1 MVEIRADH
9 QAGFIAGYSL
19 IQGMTM
25 STRVMLYV
33 AAIGVFAALPTVA
46 QAKHKGPVTEQTQ
59 VNPAKFDGTWR
70 GAWGGSAATVISI
83 NGGKVTSYTYKGTS
97 VPIGQTTTSGNTL
110 SFGSGY
116 TVTLTLAAPN
126 RATAQYTGSQGR
138 STASLIKS

>member
-1 MVEIRADH
+1 
-9 QAGFIAGYSL
+9 
-19 IQGMTM
+19 MTM
-25 STRVMLYV
+25 SMRVILCV

-46 QAKHKGPVTEQTQ
+46 QAKNKKPATEQTQ
-59 VNPAKFDGTWR
+59 VNPSKFDGTWQ
-70 GAWGGSAATVISI
+70 GSWGGSAATVISI
-83 NGGKVTSYTYKGTS
+83 HGGKVTSYTYKGTS